1 VNIFNQLA
9 QAPQSFIPPSTTYNT
24 HQAHF
29 GTQAMLGALW
39 LVTRDLDTQMTFVL
53 AHGVPITFLPQVS
66 FLGLLSKFAIIDEL
80 SLGVLPM
87 GQSILRCPFLLQ
99 V

>member
-1 VNIFNQLA
+1 
-9 QAPQSFIPPSTTYNT
+9 
-24 HQAHF
+24 
-29 GTQAMLGALW
+29 MLGPSK
-39 LVTRDLDTQMTFVL
+39 LVTRDLGTQMAFVL
-53 AHGVPITFLPQVS
+53 ARGEQITFLAQVS
-66 FLGLLSKFAIIDEL
+66 FLGLLSKFESIDEL

>member
-1 VNIFNQLA
+1 M
-9 QAPQSFIPPSTTYNT
+9 PPSSTYNT

-29 GTQAMLGALW
+29 GTQAMLGPLW
-39 LVTRDLDTQMTFVL
+39 LVTRDLDTQMAFVL
-53 AHGVPITFLPQVS
+53 AHGKPITFLAQVS
-66 FLGLLSKFAIIDEL
+66 FLGLLSKFAIIDKL
-80 SLGVLPM
+80 SLGMLPM